1 MKCPREVLKQLY
13 DQGYEDGQSH
23 RVPAD
28 LKTFS
33 MVFEEALSDLSEIVT
48 GICKEESFKWKDVK
62 ADNKFGVGVRAGIE
76 AIEFRLS
83 ELFTAKEHTKKG
95 ETQ

>member
-1 MKCPREVLKQLY
+1 MKSPREVLKKLY
-13 DQGYEDGQSH
+13 ES
-23 RVPAD
+23 A
-28 LKTFS
+28 
-33 MVFEEALSDLSEIVT
+33 FENSVKSSYMMEQNPYGIDSALSDLSEIVM

-83 ELFTAKEHTKKG
+83 ELFTDKEQSK
-95 ETQ
+95 